1 MYKEEWESLI
11 KIIENSEISSI
22 DKSLDSAE
30 LHKLL
35 IAGEDHRFM
44 QHSGVDYFS
53 LCRATWRTLFCGR
66 REGGSTIAM
75 QLVRVLTNKYEKT
88 ISRKILE
95 VYLAIRMTKYISRER
110 IISLYLSVA
119 YFGWKMDGIKQAIHQ
134 LDLDPNNLS
143 IRDAAS
149 LIARLK
155 YPEPK
160 KFSKRR
166 SSLIETRTNYILSR
180 YEKLNLGRNYG
191 SI

>member
-1 MYKEEWESLI
+1 MYKKEWKSLI
-11 KIIENSEISSI
+11 KTIENSEISSFY
-22 DKSLDSAE
+22 SNE

-44 QHSGVDYFS
+44 QHDGVDYIA
-53 LCRATWRTLFCGR
+53 LCRATWRTLFCGH

-75 QLVRVLTNKYEKT
+75 QLVRVLTSKYEIT
-88 ISRKILE
+88 MSRKILE
-95 VYLAIRMTKYISRER
+95 VYLALQMTKHIPKDK

-119 YFGWKMDGIKQAIHQ
+119 YFGWNMDGIKQAIDK

-143 IRDAAS
+143 LRDAAG
-149 LIARLK
+149 LMARLK

-166 SSLIETRTNYILSR
+166 KSLIEVRTNYILSR
-180 YEKLNLGRNYG
+180 YEKLNLGSSYG
-191 SI
+191 II